1 MAERPAFETL
11 NVEIRGAIG
20 ELRLDRPEKLNP
32 LSIQTLE
39 EIAAAARYF
48 DGLHDVK
55 VVIVSGAGRA
65 FSAGA
70 DLGSISRALDSS
82 PGTGPGRTTHE
93 VAEIGRRMADSL
105 ESMRAL
111 SIARIHGWCIGGGF
125 VLASACDMRIASED
139 ARFSIPEVDLGLP
152 LSWGGIPRMVREI
165 GPALTKELVL
175 TCRPFDAA
183 EARSIGFLNRVVP
196 AGALEAEA
204 EELATA
210 LSKKAAHALFSTKRH
225 VNAITDQMVG
235 TTRSWADAD
244 GMVTAFQDDECK
256 QVRSDYL
263 RARAGEGKS
272 GSTTQGTSKSK
283 N

>member
-1 MAERPAFETL
+1 MFETL
-11 NVEIRGAIG
+11 SVELRGAIG

-32 LSIQTLE
+32 LSILALE
-39 EIAAAARYF
+39 EVAAASRYF
-48 DGLHDVK
+48 DEQPEIK

-70 DLGSISRALDSS
+70 DLGSFSGALDK
-82 PGTGPGRTTHE
+82 TTHE
-93 VAEIGRRMADSL
+93 IAEIGRRMADSL
-105 ESMRAL
+105 EAMRAL

-125 VLASACDMRIASED
+125 VLASACDLRVASED
-139 ARFSIPEVDLGLP
+139 ARFSIPEVDLGIP
-152 LSWGGIPRMVREI
+152 LTWGGIPRMVREI

-175 TCRPFDAA
+175 TCRPFDAE

-196 AGALEAEA
+196 AESLEDEV
-204 EELATA
+204 EELATQ

-244 GMVTAFQDDECK
+244 GMVTAFQDEECR
-256 QVRSDYL
+256 QVRRSYL
-263 RARAGEGKS
+263 AARAKKTRG
-272 GSTTQGTSKSK
+272 
-283 N
+283 